1 MAYSNIHV
9 LFPAAAASAAPV
21 DSNAPC
27 FSHGSLIATPKG
39 EVAVDQLQ
47 VGDRVFTRDNGIQ
60 ELVWVGRVTLA
71 AAQLEAQPEHRPV
84 LIRQGALGNGMPQRD
99 MVLSPNHRVLVTSGE
114 AEMLFDAR
122 EVLVAAKHLVGRPG
136 IERVTPEAVTYVHIM
151 CKHHEV
157 VLSDGAWTE
166 SFQADD
172 ASLKSVGEPQRA
184 EIMALFPELAD
195 DMGGLDYP
203 AARRALG
210 GAEARL
216 LVIDGARC

>member
-9 LFPAAAASAAPV
+9 LFPAQAAAPI
-21 DSNAPC
+21 DNDAPC
-27 FSHGSLIATPKG
+27 LTHGSMIATPKG
-39 EVAVDQLQ
+39 EVAVDQLA

-60 ELVWVGRVTLA
+60 ELVWVGRVTLSA
-71 AAQLEAQPEHRPV
+71 TQLEAQPEHRPV
-84 LIRQGALGNGMPQRD
+84 LVRTGALGNGMPQRD

-114 AEMLFDAR
+114 AEMLFDER

-136 IERVTPEAVTYVHIM
+136 IERVTPAQVTYVHIM

-166 SFQADD
+166 SFQPDD
-172 ASLKSVGEPQRA
+172 ASLKSVGAPQQA

-210 GAEARL
+210 ANEARL
-216 LVIDGARC
+216 LVIDGALS